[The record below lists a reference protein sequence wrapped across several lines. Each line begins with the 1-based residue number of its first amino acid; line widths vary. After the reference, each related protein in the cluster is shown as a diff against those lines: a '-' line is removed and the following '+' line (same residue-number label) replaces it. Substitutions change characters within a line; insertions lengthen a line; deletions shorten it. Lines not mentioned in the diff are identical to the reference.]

1 MYPYIAGSHHPLA
14 EYSTN
19 EDGLI
24 DENFHSGESA
34 SQEPQTD
41 RAAAIE
47 RAWYETTGEDTW
59 YTQDDSD

>member
-24 DENFHSGESA
+24 DSGESA
-34 SQEPQTD
+34 EQEPQTD

-47 RAWYETTGEDTW
+47 RAWYETTGEDPW